1 MKIPFLDLASQN
13 NEILEELNEQ
23 FINAV
28 SSGRYINGNQLEMFE
43 EEFAHYIKV
52 KYCIGVGNGLDALTL
67 SLKVLGI
74 KKGDEIL
81 VPSNTFIATWLA
93 VSNVGAIPVP
103 IEPDINTFN
112 MDANL
117 IEREINENT
126 KAIIVVHLYGLP
138 AEMDQVIKIAKKYNL
153 KVIEDAAQAHGA
165 TYKNKMIGSIGDINA
180 FSFYPGK
187 NLGALGDGG
196 AVTTNNKTYA
206 NKLRMLSNYGSKQKY
221 IHKELGVNSRL
232 DELQAAFLRVKLR
245 QLDQNNNKR
254 IEIAKRYL
262 ENLKHCNIILPKK
275 FEISKHVWHLFVI
288 RVKDREKLQKNLLNL
303 GIQTIYHYPVPPHK
317 QNAYKNHFQSKRK
330 LRITEQLAKE
340 IISIPLHPNLGEKHI
355 QYIIDALKSIT

>member
-1 MKIPFLDLASQN
+1 M
-13 NEILEELNEQ
+13 
-23 FINAV
+23 
-28 SSGRYINGNQLEMFE
+28 
-43 EEFAHYIKV
+43 
-52 KYCIGVGNGLDALTL
+52 
-67 SLKVLGI
+67 GI

-180 FSFYPGK
+180 FVFI
-187 NLGALGDGG
+187 L
-196 AVTTNNKTYA
+196 V
-206 NKLRMLSNYGSKQKY
+206 
-221 IHKELGVNSRL
+221 
-232 DELQAAFLRVKLR
+232 
-245 QLDQNNNKR
+245 R
-254 IEIAKRYL
+254 I
-262 ENLKHCNIILPKK
+262 
-275 FEISKHVWHLFVI
+275 
-288 RVKDREKLQKNLLNL
+288 
-303 GIQTIYHYPVPPHK
+303 
-317 QNAYKNHFQSKRK
+317 
-330 LRITEQLAKE
+330 
-340 IISIPLHPNLGEKHI
+340 
-355 QYIIDALKSIT
+355 

>member
-1 MKIPFLDLASQN
+1 MKIPFLDLATQN

-23 FINAV
+23 FINSV

-43 EEFAHYIKV
+43 EEFANYIKV

-206 NKLRMLSNYGSKQKY
+206 KKLRMLSNYGSKQKY

-232 DELQAAFLRVKLR
+232 D
-245 QLDQNNNKR
+245 
-254 IEIAKRYL
+254 
-262 ENLKHCNIILPKK
+262 
-275 FEISKHVWHLFVI
+275 
-288 RVKDREKLQKNLLNL
+288 
-303 GIQTIYHYPVPPHK
+303 
-317 QNAYKNHFQSKRK
+317 
-330 LRITEQLAKE
+330 
-340 IISIPLHPNLGEKHI
+340 
-355 QYIIDALKSIT
+355 